1 MAESLKIE
9 MVIDKDV
16 IIGTLALGGELSNDN
31 LTKDELKTW
40 LKSHDSVEVDSRD
53 LGDLAEVNFALAA
66 FAVAGIV
73 KALEKEKSEI
83 KDKEK

>member
-1 MAESLKIE
+1 
-9 MVIDKDV
+9 MVIDKDT
-16 IIGTLALGGELSNDN
+16 IIGTLAIGGELSNDN
-31 LTKDELKTW
+31 LTKDEVKTW
-40 LKSHDSVEVDSRD
+40 VKSHDSVEVDSRD

-66 FAVAGIV
+66 FALAGIA